1 MRGEEPVDEFEN
13 RSSQVSGCRERANH
27 EDRGSKTES
36 ALPELSLLEVEQ
48 RRERW

>member
-13 RSSQVSGCRERANH
+13 RSSRVSGCRGVGNERTT
-27 EDRGSKTES
+27 KTES

-48 RRERW
+48 RRGRW